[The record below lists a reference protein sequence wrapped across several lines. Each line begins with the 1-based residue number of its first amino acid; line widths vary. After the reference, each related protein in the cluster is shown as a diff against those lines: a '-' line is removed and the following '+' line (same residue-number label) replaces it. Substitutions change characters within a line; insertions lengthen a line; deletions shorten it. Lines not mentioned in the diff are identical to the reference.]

1 MKKIS
6 PFSGAFSHEMG
17 HAYNIAMNPAQ
28 ARSQGAG
35 DSGTINCQAPA
46 NRNTFQSKTA
56 MDWQENFI
64 LRQMSKF
71 QIIK

>member
-1 MKKIS
+1 
-6 PFSGAFSHEMG
+6 
-17 HAYNIAMNPAQ
+17 MNLAQ
-28 ARSQGAG
+28 ARSQGVE

-64 LRQMSKF
+64 LKQMSKF